1 MNEVWA
7 EQIRE
12 RYRGF
17 IEERVNPG
25 AVERDAAAS
34 SIPRELLREAGR
46 LGLFRL
52 AMSKR
57 LGGEAI
63 DDLRWGQVLEQLGY
77 LSVDASFPTMLGLFV
92 GTHQFLLGLGRT
104 DLEERYLRPLSRGDG
119 LISFAYTEGADP
131 FSFRSRALEVP
142 GGFLLHGEKHMVSG
156 GTIADAFIVYVRD
169 EKNDLLAFL
178 VDRDDPGLEILP
190 LQVAGL
196 RALGVAALKLKDVRV
211 GPERLLVAS
220 DGLRE
225 AQRYLNARRAS
236 VPPPMVG
243 RMQAILEG
251 CVESLGAT
259 IRYVR
264 PLTDMQ
270 NVQARLG
277 RMSVAVEI
285 SRAAVYRTL
294 ERLGRGE
301 ADELWDISISATKY
315 FVTEQALQVA
325 ESALRLLG
333 TRAYLRDNHFE
344 RSVRDFLAG
353 LAAAGAQDI
362 LEVDLGVKTISTIE
376 QRRRQTRRGG
386 QP

>member
-1 MNEVWA
+1 MNEAWV

-17 IEERVNPG
+17 IKEKVNPG
-25 AVERDAAAS
+25 AVERDAAAATLS
-34 SIPRELLREAGR
+34 RELLREAAS

-52 AMSKR
+52 PLPKR
-57 LGGEAI
+57 LGGEAV
-63 DDLRWGQVLEQLGY
+63 DELRWGLVLEQLGY
-77 LSVDASFPTMLGLFV
+77 LSVDASFPTLVGLFV

-104 DLEERYLRPLSRGDG
+104 DLEERYLRPLGRGDG
-119 LISFAYTEGADP
+119 LVSFAYTEGADP

-142 GGFLLHGEKHMVSG
+142 GGYLLHGEKHMVSG

-178 VDRDDPGLEILP
+178 VERDDPGLEILP
-190 LQVAGL
+190 LQLSGL
-196 RALGVAALKLKDVRV
+196 RALGVAALRLKDVRV

-225 AQRYLNARRAS
+225 AQSYLNARRAS
-236 VPPPMVG
+236 VVPPMVG

-259 IRYVR
+259 LRYDR

-285 SRAAVYRTL
+285 SRAAMYRTL
-294 ERLGRGE
+294 ERLSRGE
-301 ADELWDISISATKY
+301 TDALWDASISATKY

-325 ESALRLLG
+325 EAALRLLG
-333 TRAYLRDNHFE
+333 TRAYLRENHFE

-353 LAAAGAQDI
+353 LAAAGAQDT
-362 LEVDLGVKTISTIE
+362 LEVDLGVMAISAIE
-376 QRRRQTRRGG
+376 QRRRQPPKGG